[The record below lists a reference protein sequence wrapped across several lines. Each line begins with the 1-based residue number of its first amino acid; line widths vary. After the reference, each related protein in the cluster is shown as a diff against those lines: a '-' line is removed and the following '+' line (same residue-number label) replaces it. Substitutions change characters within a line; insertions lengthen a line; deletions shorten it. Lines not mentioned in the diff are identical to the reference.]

1 VITWGVV
8 VVHTM
13 GFCKNHVDFMSVLSM
28 MVVVVVF
35 LIIPAPMAHA
45 QMGNPRILSVAVKGF
60 DGRCSEVHVDGQM
73 NLPINSDMFVEL
85 AVGQPLFINV
95 KFNNRCYYSPG
106 CGFAQ
111 VYIPKA
117 INSITIK
124 RDILTNEVTVQ
135 GQLFV
140 IAKFTLGWADGNCGV
155 PPPRVHN

>member
-1 VITWGVV
+1 
-8 VVHTM
+8 M
-13 GFCKNHVDFMSVLSM
+13 GFCKNHVEFMSVLSM

-35 LIIPAPMAHA
+35 LIIPPPMAHA
-45 QMGNPRILSVAVKGF
+45 QMGNPRILSVAVRGF

-85 AVGQPLFINV
+85 VVGQPLFINV

-135 GQLFV
+135 GQFFV